1 MGIREA
7 VLLGN
12 IISQWKQSTEVR
24 NVPKPSSLLGIPVL
38 SDNQFIVIFIKMNT
52 FSGAKLLVHIAIE
65 ITNFYYHNT
74 ILIFPSTLLLLL

>member
-38 SDNQFIVIFIKMNT
+38 SNNQFVIFIKMNT
-52 FSGAKLLVHIAIE
+52 FSGAKLLVH
-65 ITNFYYHNT
+65 NYCH
-74 ILIFPSTLLLLL
+74 TLLLPQHNFV